1 MFKKLLFTVVFL
13 LFSTLAYANCTG
25 CGKDGHEQCPIEGAD
40 HKHEPEVVFAV
51 CVFSDGHLIDHKGAD
66 NMSDC
71 LKTKRTIE
79 RNMQID
85 PNKQYENG
93 AQWSC
98 QKLHVEIDEGGN
110 ILGFV
115 DGLPKR

>member
-1 MFKKLLFTVVFL
+1 MKVIEFVLLLYIGNGELIEYTVR
-13 LFSTLAYANCTG
+13 
-25 CGKDGHEQCPIEGAD
+25 DG
-40 HKHEPEVVFAV
+40 
-51 CVFSDGHLIDHKGAD
+51 LT
-66 NMSDC
+66 DC

>member
-1 MFKKLLFTVVFL
+1 MKVIEFVLLLYIGNGELIEYTVR
-13 LFSTLAYANCTG
+13 
-25 CGKDGHEQCPIEGAD
+25 DG
-40 HKHEPEVVFAV
+40 
-51 CVFSDGHLIDHKGAD
+51 LT
-66 NMSDC
+66 DC

-85 PNKQYENG
+85 PDEKYKGG
-93 AQWSC
+93 ARWSC

-115 DGLPKR
+115 DGVPAVGGK